1 VLSRPPNYIQ
11 GRGRDGRANGKGIGE
26 REMATRRREDWERRE
41 GRKRRKERRVGS
53 HGCALPKLNP
63 G

>member
-26 REMATRRREDWERRE
+26 REWQRGEGRIGKGEKEGRE
-41 GRKRRKERRVGS
+41 GKKGESVVLYR
-53 HGCALPKLNP
+53 N
-63 G
+63 